1 MDEVLKYAIDN
12 DIINMSYVQDQINMM
27 KRKELLDRHPYK
39 IWKGKDGKWYTYLQD
54 DKNRRVLKK
63 RSLQK
68 DIEDIVVNYWKEQ
81 SENPTIGDVFNEWN
95 DRRLEL
101 RKISQATHIRNKQVY
116 NRHFSEFGKRNIK
129 DISKDDIEDFLE
141 EQIPKHNLN
150 AKAFSNLKTIT
161 RGILRRAKKKKFI
174 SFNVNEIFDDLEV
187 SDRDFVKKTENVEKQ
202 IFNES
207 EMPRVM
213 EYLEGQK
220 PTLLNLGIL
229 LMFVTGVRVG
239 EICALKWEDWDGCS
253 FHICRTETRYQ
264 KDGKTVY
271 EIVEHPKTAAG
282 IRASV
287 VPPHCIW
294 IVKEIRKLN
303 PFGEYVFEN
312 NGNRIK
318 TYSFRKKLYRI
329 CNDLGITQKSP
340 NKIRKTYASILL
352 DNQIPEKNVI
362 ELMGHTDISCT
373 KKFYGKDRKSSERKA
388 EILDQI
394 SEFRIGNY

>member
-1 MDEVLKYAIDN
+1 M
-12 DIINMSYVQDQINMM
+12 
-27 KRKELLDRHPYK
+27 
-39 IWKGKDGKWYTYLQD
+39 
-54 DKNRRVLKK
+54 
-63 RSLQK
+63 
-68 DIEDIVVNYWKEQ
+68 
-81 SENPTIGDVFNEWN
+81 
-95 DRRLEL
+95 
-101 RKISQATHIRNKQVY
+101 
-116 NRHFSEFGKRNIK
+116 
-129 DISKDDIEDFLE
+129 
-141 EQIPKHNLN
+141 
-150 AKAFSNLKTIT
+150 
-161 RGILRRAKKKKFI
+161 
-174 SFNVNEIFDDLEV
+174 EV